1 MKLFSCE
8 LTPNNKIKLVFL
20 GIKLKIS
27 VKKNRFDV
35 LKRRLY
41 IIYSKLS
48 AFFDKNIKTR
58 KYEIVIPL
66 GKDCELATNYKYFFS
81 AMMDATLYNW
91 SAYIDKKA
99 FIEGIKHPENI
110 CSGEISFGEEHNTWR
125 CMATT
130 NLFHG
135 NSQPEDL
142 MDKNGAI
149 IPEKRDKEREAVI
162 NKIHY
167 LIDKN
172 DKYYHSPDKKLYM
185 FTYNIENVSEDTG
198 YLKELYN
205 YFKSCNDNF
214 DMVVIVEEDKLSKE
228 LKDFESEFSNIY
240 IRKVPYFRDKT
251 PDSIS
256 FTYPYFR
263 DWGRVFAEFKYS
275 SARKKTAKKLKSE
288 LKSGI

>member
-1 MKLFSCE
+1 MKFFSCGI
-8 LTPNNKIKLVFL
+8 TPNNKIKLEIL

-27 VKKNRFDV
+27 IKKNRFDV
-35 LKRRLY
+35 FKRRLF
-41 IIYSKLS
+41 IIFAGLM
-48 AFFDKNIKTR
+48 AFLDKNIKVK
-58 KYEIVIPL
+58 KYEIIIPL

-142 MDKNGAI
+142 MDNQGNI
-149 IPEKRDKEREAVI
+149 IVEKRDREREAVI
-162 NKIHY
+162 NKVHY
-167 LIDKN
+167 LIEKN

-185 FTYNIENVSEDTG
+185 FTYNIENATQDIE

-214 DMVVIVEEDKLSKE
+214 DMLVIIEKDKYCKE
-228 LKDFESEFSNIY
+228 LADFSNEFSNLY
-240 IRKVPYFRDKT
+240 IREVPYFRDKT
-251 PDSIS
+251 PDSIC
-256 FTYPYFR
+256 FTYDYFKCWAR
-263 DWGRVFAEFKYS
+263 IFHEFRYLK
-275 SARKKTAKKLKSE
+275 ARKKTDKKLKSE
-288 LKSGI
+288 AVNSN